1 METNGKFVG
10 EELEKDPTFLNEP
23 IINKIKSKLPKNKPL
38 SNWWKTMPDWFCN
51 DEITDHGA
59 KIFEELPIWKKRL
72 VMIEE
77 AVQAKK
83 T

>member
-1 METNGKFVG
+1 
-10 EELEKDPTFLNEP
+10 
-23 IINKIKSKLPKNKPL
+23 
-38 SNWWKTMPDWFCN
+38 MPDWFCN